1 MIRGTTIR
9 RRAAVQRVNTAATV
23 CAIATL
29 ALALTACGF
38 QLRGAA
44 QIDPALN
51 PMVIDSVSSGSALLP
66 PLRRALVD
74 AGATFEG
81 SPRATLVILEDEMGQ
96 RVAAVSAQGRPRELE
111 LSYRV
116 AFEVHSEGG
125 ILLERRTLTLS
136 REFAVDERDIL
147 GKSQEAEVLRAGLVR
162 DMVAALVRQVAAV
175 RQQ

>member
-1 MIRGTTIR
+1 MNKM
-9 RRAAVQRVNTAATV
+9 AAKFLIV
-23 CAIATL
+23 
-29 ALALTACGF
+29 ALTFTLTACGF

-44 QIDPALN
+44 QIDPTLN
-51 PMVIDSVSSGSALLP
+51 PMTIESVQSGSALLP

-74 AGATFEG
+74 AGVTLEG
-81 SPRATLVILEDEMGQ
+81 SSRSTLLILEDEMGQ
-96 RVAAVSAQGRPRELE
+96 RVAAVSAQGRPREME

-116 AFEVHSEGG
+116 AFEIHGEGG

>member
-1 MIRGTTIR
+1 M
-9 RRAAVQRVNTAATV
+9 NKMTAKFLIV
-23 CAIATL
+23 
-29 ALALTACGF
+29 ALTFTLTACGF

-44 QIDPALN
+44 QIDPTLN
-51 PMVIDSVSSGSALLP
+51 PMTIESVQSGSALLP

-74 AGATFEG
+74 AGVNLEG
-81 SPRATLVILEDEMGQ
+81 SPRSTLLILEDEMGQ
-96 RVAAVSAQGRPRELE
+96 RVAAVSAQGRPREME

-116 AFEVHSEGG
+116 AFEIHGEGG

>member
-1 MIRGTTIR
+1 MIRGSGLR
-9 RRAAVQRVNTAATV
+9 GSGPLAAILLTAALT
-23 CAIATL
+23 
-29 ALALTACGF
+29 LTACGF

-44 QIDPALN
+44 QIDPSLN
-51 PMVIDSVSSGSALLP
+51 PMTIESVHSGSALLP

-74 AGATFEG
+74 AGAMLEG
-81 SPRATLVILEDEMGQ
+81 SPRATLAILEDEMGQ
-96 RVAAVSAQGRPRELE
+96 RVAAVSAQGRPREME

-116 AFEVHSEGG
+116 AFEIRGEGG
-125 ILLERRTLTLS
+125 ILLERRTLILS

-147 GKSQEAEVLRAGLVR
+147 GKSQEAEVLSAGLVR

>member
-1 MIRGTTIR
+1 MNKV
-9 RRAAVQRVNTAATV
+9 AARL
-23 CAIATL
+23 L
-29 ALALTACGF
+29 AVALTFTLTACGF

-44 QIDPALN
+44 QIDSALN
-51 PMVIDSVSSGSALLP
+51 PMIIESVQSGSALLP

-74 AGATFEG
+74 AGVTLEG
-81 SPRATLVILEDEMGQ
+81 SPRSTLLILEDEMGQ
-96 RVAAVSAQGRPRELE
+96 RVAAVSAQGRPREME

-116 AFEVHSEGG
+116 AFEIHGEGG

-162 DMVAALVRQVAAV
+162 DMVSALVRQVAAV
-175 RQQ
+175 RQE